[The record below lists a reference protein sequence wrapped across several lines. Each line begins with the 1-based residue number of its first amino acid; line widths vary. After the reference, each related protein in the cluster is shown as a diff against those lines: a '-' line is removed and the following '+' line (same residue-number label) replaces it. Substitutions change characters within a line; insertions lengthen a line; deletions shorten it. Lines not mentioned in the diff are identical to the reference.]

1 MDISKG
7 GKDDDGDDS
16 MKNGS
21 SANGDSSSHLS
32 LSLSKKQ
39 RKARTAFTDHQLQ
52 TLEKSFERQKYLSV
66 QDRMELANKL
76 ELSDC
81 QVKTWYQNR
90 RTKWKRQTAV
100 GLELLAEAGNYA
112 AFQRL
117 YGGAT
122 PYLSAWP
129 YAAAAAAQSPH
140 GATPSAIDIYYRQAA
155 AAAAMQK
162 PSLPTSYRM
171 YPSSIPPGM
180 ALPGMPAPPPPG
192 AAPML
197 SGYYAAAAAAAASAG
212 AQQQQQQPP
221 AASRSPATSQ
231 SANSE
236 ADCER
241 TSSSSRQRLITPSP
255 PLNPGSPPHRERIN
269 EEEDRERD
277 EERDIERERER
288 ERERDEDDEEELALE
303 V

>member
-1 MDISKG
+1 MEASDG
-7 GKDDDGDDS
+7 GWLG
-16 MKNGS
+16 
-21 SANGDSSSHLS
+21 
-32 LSLSKKQ
+32 
-39 RKARTAFTDHQLQ
+39 TAGRGWKLCGLPAALRRCHAL
-52 TLEKSFERQKYLSV
+52 FERLAIRGRRCRPIAPRGHALRDRYL
-66 QDRMELANKL
+66 L
-76 ELSDC
+76 
-81 QVKTWYQNR
+81 
-90 RTKWKRQTAV
+90 
-100 GLELLAEAGNYA
+100 
-112 AFQRL
+112 
-117 YGGAT
+117 
-122 PYLSAWP
+122 
-129 YAAAAAAQSPH
+129 
-140 GATPSAIDIYYRQAA
+140 
-155 AAAAMQK
+155 
-162 PSLPTSYRM
+162 
-171 YPSSIPPGM
+171 PPGSRCSGH
-180 ALPGMPAPPPPG
+180 AKAFASRLVPHVSIKHTAGHVATGHARSPPPG